1 MRDLVLAQQYAD
13 ANIIFATQDLS
24 GNIDK
29 KIEDAGYRVKK
40 LKSNRVDELIKLVK
54 KLDIDLVVID
64 SYDIDYKYEKKL
76 KLKTDV
82 KVMVLDDTYQK
93 HYCDILLNHNIYA
106 DAKKY
111 KDLVPKNCE
120 LRCGAKY
127 TLLREEFIKAKKKK
141 YKKADKFTI
150 FLAMGGADTANLN
163 IEILKVLKKF
173 KNVKVYLVTTDANKH
188 LDKLK
193 NYYKKKKYIKLHI
206 NSKKVAKLMA
216 KSHLAIVT
224 PSIISNE
231 TYFMKLPFIAIKTAN
246 NQHYM
251 YSYLKKIKNKTLK
264 KFSSKK
270 LLNLFKELI

>member
-1 MRDLVLAQQYAD
+1 MNILFRADSSSSIGTGHIMRDLVLAQQYAD

-29 KIEDAGYRVKK
+29 KIEDAGYKVKK
-40 LKSNRVDELIKLVK
+40 LKSNRVNELIKLVK
-54 KLDIDLVVID
+54 KLDIDLLVID

-120 LRCGAKY
+120 LKCGAKY

-141 YKKADKFTI
+141 YKKADKSTI
-150 FLAMGGADTANLN
+150 FLAMGGADTTNLN
-163 IEILKVLKKF
+163 IKILKVLKKF

-193 NYYKKKKYIKLHI
+193 NYCKKKKHIKLHI

-224 PSIISNE
+224 PSVVLNE
-231 TYFMKLPFIAIKTAN
+231 VYFMGLPFLAIQTAK
-246 NQHYM
+246 NQKYM
-251 YSYLKKIKNKTLK
+251 VKYI
-264 KFSSKK
+264 KK
-270 LLNLFKELI
+270 LKF